1 MKNYLMIFLVI
12 IGIGLLFT
20 ISNSIPSLFAH
31 GKSNHT
37 KVTKGI
43 DTLEFHISS
52 VEAKVVPEKRS
63 DIKAELSGQG
73 SVNVEQIGNKIMIE
87 YKRKWFEQ
95 IGFFNSPKITI
106 YIPEDYNKSM
116 DISVSSGSLKFA
128 GVSKNRPME
137 LKDLSIHTGSGHVDF
152 SNLNVDTFTS
162 VVSSGNFEMNSVKT
176 DSGDFQLSSGRMV
189 VKHYIGELQAEVSSG
204 LFNIQLDELTA
215 SADVTVRSGS
225 VNLDLP
231 EDANFT
237 LHGKVSSG
245 VINNSFQ
252 LKNASSSHKNME
264 GTYGSGKHPVNLQV
278 SSGIITVQ

>member
-12 IGIGLLFT
+12 IGIGILFT
-20 ISNSIPSLFAH
+20 ISNTIPSLFVHA
-31 GKSNHT
+31 KSNQA

-43 DTLEFHISS
+43 DTLDFRISS
-52 VEAKVVPEKRS
+52 VEANVVPEKRS
-63 DIKAELSGQG
+63 NIEAKLSGKG
-73 SVNVEQIGNKIMIE
+73 SVNVEQKGKKIIIE

-95 IGFFNSPKITI
+95 IGFFNDPKLTV

-128 GVSKNRPME
+128 GSTRNHPTE
-137 LKDLSIHTGSGHVDF
+137 LKDLSVHIGSGHANL

-162 VVSSGNFEMNSVKT
+162 VVSSGNLKINTVTT

-189 VKHYIGELQAEVSSG
+189 VKHYMGELKAEVSSG
-204 LFNIQLDELTA
+204 LFNIQLDKLAA
-215 SADVTVRSGS
+215 SADITVSSGS

-231 EDANFT
+231 DNADYT

-252 LKNASSSHKNME
+252 LKNVTTSHKNIE
-264 GTYGSGKHPVNLQV
+264 GTFGSGKQPINLQV
-278 SSGIITVQ
+278 SSGIITVH